1 MLWDASATVPCSHR
15 CPIIAVVVTYRSALD
30 IEACL
35 ASLASQLEDG
45 DHVVVVDNASPDRSA
60 ETVEATLGTH
70 IRPADRWRFIRSD
83 LNLGF
88 GRACNMGAARFPE
101 HDVLLLNPDAV
112 LQPESIATLCQ
123 ALAADPTRGAAGPRI
138 ERFDGGPEPGC
149 RRSLPS
155 PGVAVGRLLGL
166 DRLAPSRFGSYN
178 RLGQDPMVPTDIE
191 AGSGCCVLIRRIA
204 WDQVGGFD
212 PDFFMYGEDLDLFL
226 RLGRAGWTTR
236 YAPTALA
243 LHRKGAS
250 TDHARDRM
258 LFEFHRAMWLYYRK
272 HHLRSPA
279 AVLAPLVLGGLAAR
293 FALLVLLERLRRAR
307 RAIDRRA
314 MAVGAPG

>member
-1 MLWDASATVPCSHR
+1 MLRDVSETVPSSQR
-15 CPIIAVVVTYRSALD
+15 CPVVAVVVTYRSALD
-30 IEACL
+30 FEACL
-35 ASLASQLEDG
+35 ASLAPQLDDG
-45 DHVVVVDNASPDRSA
+45 DCVVVLDNASPDRSA
-60 ETVEATLGTH
+60 ETVEAALRTH
-70 IRPADRWRFIRSD
+70 IRPAGRWRFIRSD

-88 GRACNMGAARFPE
+88 GRACNLAAASFPE

-112 LQPESIATLCQ
+112 LQPESIATLCH
-123 ALAADPTRGAAGPRI
+123 ALAADSTRGAAGPRI
-138 ERFDGGPEPGC
+138 ERFDGAPEPGC
-149 RRSLPS
+149 RRSLPR

-166 DRLAPSRFGSYN
+166 DRIAPSWFGSYN
-178 RLGQDPMVPTDIE
+178 RLGQDPMVPADIE
-191 AGSGCCVLIRRIA
+191 AGSGCCALIRRTA
-204 WDQVGGFD
+204 WEQVGGFD

-236 YAPTALA
+236 YVPTALA

-279 AVLAPLVLGGLAAR
+279 ALLAPLVVAGLAAR
-293 FALLVLLERLRRAR
+293 FTLLVLLERLRRTR
-307 RAIDRRA
+307 RMIDRRA
-314 MAVGAPG
+314 VAIGGPG

>member
-1 MLWDASATVPCSHR
+1 MRSVV
-15 CPIIAVVVTYRSALD
+15 AVVVTYRSAND
-30 IEACL
+30 IGACL
-35 ASLASQLEDG
+35 ASLAPQLDEG

-60 ETVEATLGTH
+60 ETVEAALRIH
-70 IRPADRWRFIRSD
+70 IRPADRRLFIRSD

-88 GRACNMGAARFPE
+88 GRACNQAAARFPE

-112 LQPESIATLCQ
+112 LQPDSVATLCET
-123 ALAADPTRGAAGPRI
+123 LGADPTRGAAGPRI
-138 ERFDGGPEPGC
+138 ERFDGAPEPGC
-149 RRSLPS
+149 RRSLPR

-178 RLGQDPMVPTDIE
+178 RLGQDPMVPADIE
-191 AGSGCCVLIRRIA
+191 AGSGCCALIRRAA
-204 WDQVGGFD
+204 WEQVGGFD

-236 YAPTALA
+236 YVPSALA

-279 AVLAPLVLGGLAAR
+279 ALLAPLVVAGLAAR
-293 FALLVLLERLRRAR
+293 LTLLVLLERLRRTR
-307 RAIDRRA
+307 RALDRRTV
-314 MAVGAPG
+314 AVGGPE